1 MQNSIRVP
9 ATSTAS
15 TLLSWCS
22 TALDRAVDTLSDA
35 ARVTRFLRG
44 RLEFTPRADDIFIVS
59 YPRSG
64 TTWMQFLAYLLTSDG
79 SMGFRHISQ
88 VAPWWERSLAW
99 GNASAADFDRLGSPR
114 IFKSHLPY
122 QWLPRGARYI
132 YMTRNGTDVAVSYY
146 HLYRSHLG
154 FQGSF
159 AVFFERFMRGDL
171 QYGSWFEHLAGWE
184 QQRGNPRVMFLAYE
198 DLKRAPEACVR
209 DLIAFLE
216 LSVSEDK
223 VADVLDKGS
232 FAFMKAHEDKF
243 DHIGELRLQ
252 RDLAPGSFIRRGNVG
267 DGAEYFTPTQRARFE
282 RVLRARGGA
291 ADDADRP
298 PWHPTR
304 QPAREWR
311 LAAFLH

>member
-1 MQNSIRVP
+1 ML
-9 ATSTAS
+9 ATSTDAAS
-15 TLLSWCS
+15 TLLSWCTS
-22 TALDRAVDTLSDA
+22 ALDRAADTLSDA

-44 RLEFTPRADDIFIVS
+44 RLEFEPREDDIFIVS

-64 TTWMQFLAYLLTSDG
+64 TTWMQFLVYLLSTDG

-99 GNASAADFDRLGSPR
+99 GNASAADFERLDSPR
-114 IFKSHLPY
+114 VFKSHLPY

-132 YMTRNGTDVAVSYY
+132 YMTRDGRDVAVSYY

-159 AVFFERFMRGDL
+159 AAFFERFMRGDL
-171 QYGSWFEHLAGWE
+171 QYGSWFKHMAGWE
-184 QQRGNPRVMFLAYE
+184 QQRDNPRVRILAYE
-198 DLKRAPEACVR
+198 DLKRSTETCIR
-209 DLIAFLE
+209 TLSEFLN

-223 VADVLDKGS
+223 LTEVLDKGS

-252 RDLAPGSFIRRGNVG
+252 RHLTEGSFLRRGKVG
-267 DGAEYFTPTQRARFE
+267 DSAVYFTPTQSARFD
-282 RVLRARGGA
+282 RVFA
-291 ADDADRP
+291 ADIE
-298 PWHPTR
+298 H
-304 QPAREWR
+304 PARELR